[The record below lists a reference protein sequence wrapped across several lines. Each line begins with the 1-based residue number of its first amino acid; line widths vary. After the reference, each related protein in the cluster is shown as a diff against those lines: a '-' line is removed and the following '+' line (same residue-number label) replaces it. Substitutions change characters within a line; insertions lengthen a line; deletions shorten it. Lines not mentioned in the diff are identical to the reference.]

1 MDFEKLNEV
10 MIQEQIVA
18 RGVRHPKLLAAFG
31 KVLRHHFVAPSVA
44 SYAYSDQALPHL
56 ENQTISQP
64 FIIAAMCEKI
74 LEGDPSS
81 PLKRDSVLEIGTGSG
96 YQTAILAHLF
106 KTVYTVELLP
116 KLLEIAKKKIE
127 EEQLDNVVFHCGDGV
142 NGYPSA
148 MPFDAIIVSCAALQ
162 IPETLVAQLGE
173 GGNMVLPVG
182 PRNGEQKLIL
192 LKKRNGVVDSSE
204 LFSVV
209 FVPMM
214 TGFFG

>member
-1 MDFEKLNEV
+1 
-10 MIQEQIVA
+10 MIKEQIIA
-18 RGVRHPKLLAAFG
+18 RGIHHPLLLEAFR
-31 KVLRHHFVAPSVA
+31 KVLRHHFVAPSVI

-64 FIIAAMCEKI
+64 FIIASMCEKI
-74 LEGDPSS
+74 LETVDNS
-81 PLKRDSVLEIGTGSG
+81 PFFHLKRNSVLEIGTGSG

-106 KTVYTVELLP
+106 KKVYTVELLP
-116 KLLEIAKKKIE
+116 KLLELAKKKVE
-127 EEQLDNVVFHCGDGV
+127 EEHLDNVVFHCGDGV
-142 NGYPSA
+142 NGYTPA
-148 MPFDAIIVSCAALQ
+148 MPFDAIIVSCAAKQ
-162 IPETLVAQLGE
+162 IPETLLAHLGD

-182 PRNGEQKLIL
+182 PRDGEQKLMLI
-192 LKKRNGVVDSSE
+192 KKRNGKIDSSE

>member
-1 MDFEKLNEV
+1 
-10 MIQEQIVA
+10 MIKEQIIA
-18 RGVRHPKLLAAFG
+18 RGIHHPLLLEAFL
-31 KVLRHHFVAPSVA
+31 KVLRHHFVSPSVI

-64 FIIAAMCEKI
+64 FIIASMCEKI
-74 LEGDPSS
+74 LDTDDNSTFFH
-81 PLKRDSVLEIGTGSG
+81 LKRNSVLEIGTGSG

-106 KTVYTVELLP
+106 KKVYTVELLP
-116 KLLEIAKKKIE
+116 KLLELAKKKVE
-127 EEQLDNVVFHCGDGV
+127 EEHLDNVVFHCGDGV
-142 NGYPSA
+142 NGYTSA
-148 MPFDAIIVSCAALQ
+148 MPFDAIIVSCAAKQ
-162 IPETLVAQLGE
+162 IPETLLAQLGD

-182 PRNGEQKLIL
+182 PRDGEQKLMLI
-192 LKKRNGVVDSSE
+192 KKRNGKIDSSE